1 MHTNY
6 QRHSPFCAQLTIII
20 FLCFEFIFASNHST
34 TIDLHQNP
42 PDNYGIC
49 AKFTRQF
56 LEEFIR
62 QNSSSLFGWVT
73 AQGDLAQGQKN
84 ESHLV
89 VQCLALALSDR
100 DIVVDRTCIMT
111 LAPIARQF
119 EQNESNNNT
128 QFASFVTQLGQPS
141 IDVVDGSYPM
151 LINFWHQPKRD
162 KPTTTPVPCILPID
176 DEFASKLTWNATVC
190 GIKKTVDESGSNSSS
205 TFGNNNNN
213 YNMSQPKIICR
224 SIELKLKNG
233 TSFYANAFQ
242 PLLSQLHAK
251 SPLFFFDE
259 NAQNYSFLRGIGSLD
274 NNSSVHLFDKNDCAR
289 FANNSDG
296 RVQCAYKT
304 ETALLNSPDY
314 TSIRP
319 FTEQD
324 ADAAFLMVP
333 LVILSVLITTG
344 MLLTVLTFIVQ
355 HKRQD
360 TYHTIN

>member
-1 MHTNY
+1 MHTNH
-6 QRHSPFCAQLTIII
+6 QRHSPICAQLTIII
-20 FLCFEFIFASNHST
+20 FLCFEIIFASNQST

-42 PDNYGIC
+42 TDNYGIC

-73 AQGDLAQGQKN
+73 AQGDLAQGQQN
-84 ESHLV
+84 ESHLA

-100 DIVVDRTCIMT
+100 DIVVDRTCIMA
-111 LAPIARQF
+111 LAPIARQT
-119 EQNESNNNT
+119 EQNESNNNI
-128 QFASFVTQLGQPS
+128 QFASIITQIGQPS
-141 IDVVDGSYPM
+141 NDVVDGSYPM
-151 LINFWHQPKRD
+151 LISFGHQPKRS

-190 GIKKTVDESGSNSSS
+190 GIKKTVDENGSNSSS
-205 TFGNNNNN
+205 TSGNNNI
-213 YNMSQPKIICR
+213 MSQPKIICR

-233 TSFYANAFQ
+233 TAFYSNAFQ
-242 PLLSQLHAK
+242 PLLTQFYAK

-259 NAQNYSFLRGIGSLD
+259 NAQNYSYLRGIGSLD
-274 NNSSVHLFDKNDCAR
+274 NSSVHLFDKNDCAR

-304 ETALLNSPDY
+304 ETALLNAPDNS
-314 TSIRP
+314 SIRP

-355 HKRQD
+355 HKRQG